1 MDINKI
7 MQEGAQAFQNKMD
20 ADGDGQ
26 IEISDL
32 VPALK
37 NLFTNENGDMDI
49 SSMLANLNADGLST
63 KVQSWFGNGENEA
76 IEGEQLTSVLGM
88 DSISSFADQLGLKVD
103 QAVNGLQEAVPNIID
118 QATNGA
124 ESLMDIAGDLLGGDT
139 SSAAEL
145 LGLGDAGEAV
155 ADAAGQANDMTA
167 SALADAKDKA
177 SGLADSAADALKGN
191 KLS

>member
-7 MQEGAQAFQNKMD
+7 MQDGAHAFQSKLD

-37 NLFTNENGDMDI
+37 NLFTNENGDMDV
-49 SSMLANLNADGLST
+49 SSMLSNLNADGLSA
-63 KVQSWFGNGENEA
+63 KVQSWLGSGENEA
-76 IEGEQLTSVLGM
+76 IEGEQLTNALGM
-88 DSISSFADQLGLKVD
+88 DSISSFASQLGLKVD
-103 QAVNGLQEAVPNIID
+103 QAVAGLQEAVPNIID
-118 QATNGA
+118 QASNGA

-145 LGLGDAGEAV
+145 FGLGDSDSLV
-155 ADAAGQANDMTA
+155 
-167 SALADAKDKA
+167 SDAKDKLSAIA
-177 SGLADSAADALKGN
+177 SSAADMLGKKDA
-191 KLS
+191 